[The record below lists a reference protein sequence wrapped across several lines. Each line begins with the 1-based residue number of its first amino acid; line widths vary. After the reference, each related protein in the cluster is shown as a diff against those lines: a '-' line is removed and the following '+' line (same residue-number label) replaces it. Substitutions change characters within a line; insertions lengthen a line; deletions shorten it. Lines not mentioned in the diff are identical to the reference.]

1 MPETSAIPASAN
13 SANDLVTFRITTG
26 DDNQEV
32 SGTINIHSIVVS
44 KEVNKVPSATIRILD
59 GDPSSADFKIS
70 DTEQFVPGQT
80 IQIALGYL
88 SNDTVLF
95 KGIIINHSNRINNDC
110 AETIIECKHEIVR
123 TTISPQNRHFNNM
136 KDSDIAG
143 QIIGGYGIE
152 NNIADTPIENKDL
165 VQYNTTDWD
174 FIVSR
179 MDRIGFITFFDANQ
193 MLNIVQPDLSIP
205 ATPLDISYGDNILEF
220 HAELDA
226 RSQISNVSVSSWNF
240 QTQQVETTDADYTA
254 TSEGGNISSD
264 DLSSALNVGQLDIRS
279 TAQLSEEERR
289 AIANARKMKNILSKI
304 NGTVKFGGQGS
315 LNAGDVFTLKG
326 VGDRFNGPV
335 FVSAVKHEYADG
347 DWTTEATLGMPSG
360 WYSER
365 VSSGAQNGSA
375 IGNRGN
381 IAASTGSAN
390 HATGLLSTMQGLQ
403 IGVVNSLDDP
413 ENEFRVQVKLPSVNA
428 DEQGIWARV
437 ATLDAGNNRGTFFRP
452 EVGDEVITGF
462 LNNDP
467 SQAIILGMLHSPALP
482 SPISQTTDNN
492 EKGLQT
498 REGIK
503 LTFDDGNKAV
513 KLETP
518 SGKRLTLSD
527 NDGIVKVEDD
537 YDNAITFDNNGISM
551 ESAKDIT
558 IKAQGNIS
566 LQGNEISL
574 KGNAS
579 ASIDAVSV
587 SVSGSGT
594 TEIKGAM
601 VKIN

>member
-1 MPETSAIPASAN
+1 MSETSAIPASTN

-26 DDNQEV
+26 DDSREV
-32 SGTINIHSIVVS
+32 SGTINIHSIIIS

-59 GDPSSADFKIS
+59 GDPAAADFKVS
-70 DTEQFVPGQT
+70 DTEQFIPGQK

-95 KGIIINHSNRINNDC
+95 KGMIVNHSNRINNQH
-110 AETIIECKHEIVR
+110 AETIIECRHEIIK
-123 TTISPQNRHFNNM
+123 TTVSPQNRYFNNI
-136 KDSDIAG
+136 KDSDVAE
-143 QIIGGYGIE
+143 QLIGGYGIE
-152 NNIADTPIENKDL
+152 CNIADTAIENEDL

-179 MDRIGFITFFDANQ
+179 MDRIGFITFFDTDHTLTVAR
-193 MLNIVQPDLSIP
+193 PDLSAP
-205 ATPLDISYGDNILEF
+205 ATPLDISYGESILEF

-240 QTQQVETTDADYTA
+240 QAQQIETTDADYSA
-254 TSEGGNISSD
+254 PSEGGNISSD
-264 DLSSALNVGQLDIRS
+264 DLSSALNIAQLDMRS
-279 TAQLSEEERR
+279 TVQLSEEERR
-289 AIANARKMKNILSKI
+289 AIANARKMKNVLSKI
-304 NGTVKFGGQGS
+304 NGTVKFSGQGS

-326 VGDRFNGPV
+326 VGDRFSGPV

-360 WYSER
+360 WYAAR
-365 VSSGAQNGSA
+365 VSGAQNGSA

-403 IGVVNSLDDP
+403 IGIVNSLDDP
-413 ENEFRVQVKLPSVNA
+413 ENEFRVQVKIPSVNA
-428 DEQGIWARV
+428 DEDGIWARV

-452 EVGDEVITGF
+452 EVGDEVIVGF
-462 LNNDP
+462 LSNDP
-467 SQAIILGMLHSPALP
+467 SYPVILGMLHSSALP
-482 SPISQTTDNN
+482 PPVNQTTDNN

-503 LTFDDGNKAV
+503 LIFDDGNKAV

-527 NDGIVKVEDD
+527 NDGIVKVEDES
-537 YDNAITFDNNGISM
+537 DNTVTFDNSGISM

-566 LQGNEISL
+566 LQGNEVSL

>member
-1 MPETSAIPASAN
+1 MSEVSAILASTN

-26 DDNQEV
+26 DDNREV
-32 SGTINIHSIVVS
+32 NGTVNIHSIVVS

-59 GDPSSADFKIS
+59 GDPASADFKVS
-70 DTEQFVPGQT
+70 DTEQFIPGQK

-88 SNDTVLF
+88 SDAVVLF
-95 KGIIINHSNRINNDC
+95 KGMIVNHSNRINNQC
-110 AETIIECKHEIVR
+110 AETIIECKHEIIKATV
-123 TTISPQNRHFNNM
+123 SPQNRHFNNV
-136 KDSDIAG
+136 KDSDVAEQVIS
-143 QIIGGYGIE
+143 GYGIDC
-152 NNIADTPIENKDL
+152 NIADTAIENKDL

-179 MDRIGFITFFDANQ
+179 MDRLGFISFFDTAH
-193 MLNIVQPDLSIP
+193 MFSVARPDLSTP
-205 ATPLDISYGDNILEF
+205 AASLDISYGDNIMEF

-226 RSQISNVSVSSWNF
+226 RSQINNVSVSSWNF
-240 QTQQVETTDADYTA
+240 QTQQVETTNADY
-254 TSEGGNISSD
+254 SIPLEGGNISSGE
-264 DLSSALNVGQLDIRS
+264 LSSALNIAPLDMRS
-279 TAQLSEEERR
+279 AAQLSEEERR

-304 NGTVKFGGQGS
+304 NGKVKFSGQGT

-326 VGDRFNGPV
+326 VGDRFSGPV

-360 WYSER
+360 WYAAR
-365 VSSGAQNGSA
+365 VSGVQSGSV

-381 IAASTGSAN
+381 VAASTGSAN
-390 HATGLLSTMQGLQ
+390 HATGLLSMMQGLQ

-413 ENEFRVQVKLPSVNA
+413 LNEFRVQVKLPSVNA
-428 DEQGIWARV
+428 REDGIWARV

-452 EVGDEVITGF
+452 EIGDEAIVGF
-462 LNNDP
+462 LNSDP
-467 SQAIILGMLHSPALP
+467 SYAIILGMLHSSALP
-482 SPISQTTDNN
+482 SPINQTADNK

-498 REGIK
+498 REGIR
-503 LTFDDGNKAV
+503 LIFDDGNKTV

-527 NDGIVKVEDD
+527 NAGIVKIEDD
-537 YDNAITFDNNGISM
+537 SDNAVIFNNSGINM
-551 ESAKDIT
+551 ASAKDIA

-566 LQGNEISL
+566 IQGREVSL
-574 KGNAS
+574 KGDVS
-579 ASIDAVSV
+579 VSLDAVSI
-587 SVSGSGT
+587 SVNGSGT
-594 TEIKGAM
+594 TELKGAM